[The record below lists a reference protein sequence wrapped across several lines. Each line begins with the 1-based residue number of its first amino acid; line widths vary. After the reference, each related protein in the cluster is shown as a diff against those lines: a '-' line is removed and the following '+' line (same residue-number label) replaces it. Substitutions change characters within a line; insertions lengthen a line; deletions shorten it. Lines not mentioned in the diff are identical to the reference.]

1 MEVIATIN
9 QEFSR
14 TLSAKPS
21 ACAGN
26 QPLYVLLVV
35 TVELNEGM
43 LKNCIKHVKSESGRS
58 DAWVATLERS
68 YNAMRR

>member
-1 MEVIATIN
+1 
-9 QEFSR
+9 
-14 TLSAKPS
+14 
-21 ACAGN
+21 
-26 QPLYVLLVV
+26 
-35 TVELNEGM
+35 M